1 MARFNEEAVRFAVW
15 SMSKAS
21 AAFNCPFRFQLKYV
35 KKKKGHSV
43 RSSAGRLGIAAHSA
57 IEHFLKGMDIKE
69 ALRRS
74 AIDEKLTT
82 PEIQALLAFA
92 HSMREFKGRI
102 DAFAREQGV
111 TETHIERKFGL
122 TIDMKPTK
130 FFTKATGPDAVFFRG
145 VWDLCLRAKGKYII
159 IIDHK
164 SGAVKSDGEGN
175 ASLGES
181 EEQLNLYAVAALSV
195 FPDVAGVQSAL
206 HYMQSGEIVWD
217 DMRSAE
223 EIKDTLYPWYYS
235 YLNRAAKEALS
246 PAARRGWYCSFCEY
260 TDLCPMRG

>member
-1 MARFNEEAVRFAVW
+1 MSGFNEEAVRFAVW
-15 SMSKAS
+15 SMSKAT
-21 AAFNCPFRFQLKYV
+21 AAFNCPFRFQLKYI
-35 KKKKGHSV
+35 KKKKGHSS
-43 RSSAGRLGIAAHSA
+43 RSSAGRIGIAAHSA
-57 IEHFLKGMDIKE
+57 IEHFLKGLDLKE
-69 ALRRS
+69 ALRRA

-82 PEIQALLAFA
+82 PEIQELLAFA
-92 HSMREFKGRI
+92 HNIREFKGRL
-102 DAFAREQGV
+102 DTFAREQDV

-122 TIDMKPTK
+122 SIDMRPTK
-130 FFTKATGPDAVFFRG
+130 FFTEATGPDAVFFRG

-164 SGAVKSDGEGN
+164 SGAVKTNDQGN
-175 ASLGES
+175 ASLDS
-181 EEQLNLYAVAALSV
+181 YEEQLNLYAVAALNV
-195 FPDVAGVQSAL
+195 FPDTAGVQSAL

-217 DMRSAE
+217 VMRSEE
-223 EIKDTLYPWYYS
+223 EIKDTLYPWYHS